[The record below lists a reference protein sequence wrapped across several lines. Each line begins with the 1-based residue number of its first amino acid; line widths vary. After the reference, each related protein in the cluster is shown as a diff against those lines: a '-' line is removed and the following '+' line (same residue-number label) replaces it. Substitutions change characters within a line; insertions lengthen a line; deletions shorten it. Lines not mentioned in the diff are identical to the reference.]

1 MISTRPLPGG
11 TLRWLLTYAD
21 MLTLLLA
28 FFIMMYAVSRLDVQ
42 KYQALTASLRG
53 TFRRSTL
60 VVTPILGSDTL
71 KPPPEAAPTPPV
83 MQQRAGDLAEE
94 LRAGLIEI
102 EQAPDAIVLRFPDAI
117 LFSRGRAEVQDTAR
131 GLLARVAQ
139 VVRKVPNPIEVEGH
153 TDTLPIS
160 SMQFPS
166 NWELSVARAT
176 AVVRELVATDG
187 LSPLRLSARGLG
199 EYKPRFPNDP
209 VSGEPRNRRVEIRIL
224 AARR

>member
-1 MISTRPLPGG
+1 MIRTRPLPGG

-21 MLTLLLA
+21 MITLLLA
-28 FFIMMYAVSRLDVQ
+28 FFVVMYAVSRLDAQ

-53 TFRRSTL
+53 AFRRSTL
-60 VVTPILGSDTL
+60 VVTPILGTDTL
-71 KPPPEAAPTPPV
+71 KSPPEAVPTLPV
-83 MQQRAGDLAEE
+83 MQQLAADFAED
-94 LRAGLIEI
+94 LRAGRIEI
-102 EQAPDAIVLRFPDAI
+102 ERAPDAIVLRFPDAI
-117 LFSRGRAEVQDTAR
+117 LFSRGSAEVQDAAH
-131 GLLARVAQ
+131 GLLAKVAQ
-139 VVRKVPNPIEVEGH
+139 VLRKVPNPIEVEGH

-176 AVVRELVATDG
+176 AVVRELVAIEG

-199 EYKPRFPNDP
+199 EYKPRLPNDP

-224 AARR
+224 SR